1 MRGRNDKCGRSLEK
15 GARIA
20 AAGSHKCGGGEGNRG
35 VSLLKIY
42 TNLRATCAQPRVKGN
57 ERCHAARREKKF
69 AIPFEKERSAV
80 LFYFLVIFITEMS
93 ISREENTRISRH
105 FTESL
110 VAKVVNKIGRLK
122 FNYPS
127 GEWKR
132 GCSRKDFSE

>member
-1 MRGRNDKCGRSLEK
+1 M
-15 GARIA
+15 
-20 AAGSHKCGGGEGNRG
+20 
-35 VSLLKIY
+35 
-42 TNLRATCAQPRVKGN
+42 
-57 ERCHAARREKKF
+57 
-69 AIPFEKERSAV
+69 

-93 ISREENTRISRH
+93 ISKIEENTRISRH

-132 GCSRKDFSE
+132 GYSRKDFSE

>member
-1 MRGRNDKCGRSLEK
+1 M
-15 GARIA
+15 
-20 AAGSHKCGGGEGNRG
+20 
-35 VSLLKIY
+35 
-42 TNLRATCAQPRVKGN
+42 
-57 ERCHAARREKKF
+57 
-69 AIPFEKERSAV
+69 

-93 ISREENTRISRH
+93 ISKIEENTRISRH

-132 GCSRKDFSE
+132 RCSRKDFSEEGRGRRECTVNTAGLERASRYIPF